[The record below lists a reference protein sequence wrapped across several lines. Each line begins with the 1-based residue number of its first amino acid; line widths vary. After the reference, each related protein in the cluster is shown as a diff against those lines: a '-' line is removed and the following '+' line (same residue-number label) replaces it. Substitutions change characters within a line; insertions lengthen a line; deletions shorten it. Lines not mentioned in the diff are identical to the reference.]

1 MIQCKSHQSL
11 WLIGHKQ
18 RDVQYITVQPQVIQ
32 EETDAEF
39 DFIRE
44 QLLGF
49 TGSGPAFIK
58 VKISSIFKVTS
69 VGPFEES
76 GPVYLLNSLQNIKIM
91 IARQGTLQ
99 YNVDMGNHR
108 AGRLTLCFFGG
119 ANPPDER
126 KEGLPMYVTYSDLIQ
141 IGIFIVALVGLI
153 CEIFKGRK

>member
-1 MIQCKSHQSL
+1 MRKGNKAVSLLDTKRKLRKWELRGFFCTAMILKFHASLLYFSMIQCKSHQSL

-18 RDVQYITVQPQVIQ
+18 RDVQYITVQPQVMQ

-69 VGPFEES
+69 AGLFEEP
-76 GPVYLLNSLQNIKIM
+76 GPVYLLDSLQNIKIM

-108 AGRLTLCFFGG
+108 ARRLTL
-119 ANPPDER
+119 
-126 KEGLPMYVTYSDLIQ
+126 
-141 IGIFIVALVGLI
+141 
-153 CEIFKGRK
+153 

>member
-1 MIQCKSHQSL
+1 MRKGNKAVSLLDTKRKLRKWELRGFFCTAMILKFHASLLYFSMIQCKSHQSL

-44 QLLGF
+44 QLFGF

-108 AGRLTLCFFGG
+108 AGRLTL
-119 ANPPDER
+119 
-126 KEGLPMYVTYSDLIQ
+126 
-141 IGIFIVALVGLI
+141 
-153 CEIFKGRK
+153 

>member
-1 MIQCKSHQSL
+1 MIS
-11 WLIGHKQ
+11 HKQ

-69 VGPFEES
+69 AGLFEEP
-76 GPVYLLNSLQNIKIM
+76 GPVYLLDSLQNIKIM

-108 AGRLTLCFFGG
+108 ARRLTL
-119 ANPPDER
+119 
-126 KEGLPMYVTYSDLIQ
+126 
-141 IGIFIVALVGLI
+141 
-153 CEIFKGRK
+153 

>member
-1 MIQCKSHQSL
+1 MVLKFHASLLYFSLIQCKPHQPVC
-11 WLIGHKQ
+11 LIGHKQ

-69 VGPFEES
+69 AGLFEEP
-76 GPVYLLNSLQNIKIM
+76 GPVYLLDSLQNIKIM

-108 AGRLTLCFFGG
+108 ARRLTL
-119 ANPPDER
+119 
-126 KEGLPMYVTYSDLIQ
+126 
-141 IGIFIVALVGLI
+141 
-153 CEIFKGRK
+153 